1 MTAEAAGGWDQLC
14 TRRNVTFNTMVEAL
28 GELLAAGDDD
38 WVPDEAVARARDLDA
53 QRRSRRG

>member
-38 WVPDEAVARARDLDA
+38 WVPDEAVARARD
-53 QRRSRRG
+53 RKSVV